1 MSSRLNA
8 RPISSLV
15 ITYLLIYDGRGSDL
29 TLSTKTKH
37 KMREEQTDQFRFL
50 ENCPPTPPLRKT
62 FTITSNLGKNVGLGD
77 VYYKKET
84 SRTLNV
90 TGLNALLNAR
100 FTKLQRIS
108 SVTLLEYLI
117 VN

>member
-15 ITYLLIYDGRGSDL
+15 ITYLLIYGRGSDL

-62 FTITSNLGKNVGLGD
+62 LTITSNLGQNVGLGY

>member
-1 MSSRLNA
+1 MNSRLNA
-8 RPISSLV
+8 RPITSLV
-15 ITYLLIYDGRGSDL
+15 ITYLLIYGRGSDL
-29 TLSTKTKH
+29 TLSTKPKH

-50 ENCPPTPPLRKT
+50 GNCPPTPPLRKT
-62 FTITSNLGKNVGLGD
+62 LTITSNLGQNVGLGD

>member
-15 ITYLLIYDGRGSDL
+15 ITYLLIYGRGSDL

-62 FTITSNLGKNVGLGD
+62 LTITSNLGQNVGLGD